1 MLMDPEDRNGGRE
14 WLRSGVEVMGSL
26 VLGAATSITSSVEAS
41 AAIGAATSLMTVA
54 SDMFSR
60 ALSQNENRRVR
71 SVAAIAIDEFNFRIK
86 EGWRPRQDGF
96 WAAISILGIL
106 ERRSLKEFFKL
117 REENM
122 KRVSCRTWLT
132 CTFLSHLPILSRKV
146 KQIE

>member
-1 MLMDPEDRNGGRE
+1 
-14 WLRSGVEVMGSL
+14 
-26 VLGAATSITSSVEAS
+26 
-41 AAIGAATSLMTVA
+41 MTVA

-60 ALSQNENRRVR
+60 ALSKREQKR

-96 WAAISILGIL
+96 LTAISILGIL

-132 CTFLSHLPILSRKV
+132 YMFLSHLPIPFREE
-146 KQIE
+146 KQID